1 MSGATEDTPRP
12 SPPSS
17 AAEGEARLSLGPW
30 RHFSR
35 VYGQPSSRREGRS
48 ERRKTPRDCSRR
60 EEAGR
65 SPEEE
70 ARLCRTT
77 RRGREG
83 AGRSAD
89 TRRGRARRR
98 GRDDARL
105 AWLGEMGVGG
115 AMRGER
121 GGTSEVGVARRDRRG
136 RDAARWAGLR
146 RTSRA
151 SDRLGAAMRW
161 LQGAGCWRS
170 PLLRADL
177 AWLRAGARAASGN
190 PGVEGELQG
199 ELDRFGGVSVHLARH
214 RALHGLDAAAFRRLL
229 QGKCGSRAPETRAER
244 AGSEVNAERTPR
256 GPLAVTWK
264 FPQPRPGLNPGYSSL
279 QLSLVRCTHTF
290 NSQ

>member
-1 MSGATEDTPRP
+1 MNPRKADCGCFAALPRPEASVGWLKVAKETKKTHENFSPMSGATEDTPRP

-98 GRDDARL
+98 GRDDARR
-105 AWLGEMGVGG
+105 AG
-115 AMRGER
+115 RDER
-121 GGTSEVGVARRDRRG
+121 GGRGSAR
-136 RDAARWAGLR
+136 
-146 RTSRA
+146 
-151 SDRLGAAMRW
+151 
-161 LQGAGCWRS
+161 
-170 PLLRADL
+170 
-177 AWLRAGARAASGN
+177 
-190 PGVEGELQG
+190 
-199 ELDRFGGVSVHLARH
+199 
-214 RALHGLDAAAFRRLL
+214 
-229 QGKCGSRAPETRAER
+229 
-244 AGSEVNAERTPR
+244 
-256 GPLAVTWK
+256 
-264 FPQPRPGLNPGYSSL
+264 
-279 QLSLVRCTHTF
+279 
-290 NSQ
+290 